1 MPERVLLVEDDSEIR
16 ELVAELLS
24 EEGFHVSVASNG
36 DEALRELRA
45 GQAPCVILLD
55 LMMPGM
61 DGWTFRGEQMKDSRL
76 AAIPV
81 VILSGAG
88 LPEATLAAAHLAAAD
103 LLVKPFTAEA
113 LLATVRSHC

>member
-1 MPERVLLVEDDSEIR
+1 MRERVLLIEDDSEIR
-16 ELVAELLS
+16 ELVAEFLR
-24 EEGFHVSVASNG
+24 EEGFDVSIASNG

-45 GQAPCVILLD
+45 GQAPCLILLD

-61 DGWTFRGEQMKDSRL
+61 DGWTFRAEQMKDSRI

-88 LPEATLAAAHLAAAD
+88 VREAALAAGHLAAAD
-103 LLVKPFTAEA
+103 FLVKPFTTEA
-113 LLATVRSHC
+113 LLATVRAHC